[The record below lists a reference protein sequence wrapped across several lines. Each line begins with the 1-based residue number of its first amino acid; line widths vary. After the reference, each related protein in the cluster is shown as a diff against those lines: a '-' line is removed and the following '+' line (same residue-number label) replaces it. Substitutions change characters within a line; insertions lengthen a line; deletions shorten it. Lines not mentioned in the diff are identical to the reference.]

1 MVRQMAYAALDRR
14 YWEEG
19 MTRWMCGTTALMAIL
34 IGSAGIGARATPVSR
49 DDFQV
54 GTTANLLSLCGATE
68 TDPLYT
74 AARNFCHGYTVATYR
89 AIVKE
94 QMASR
99 ATQKLF
105 CLPSNTTPT
114 RDQAIADFVRW
125 ASARPE
131 TLSSS
136 PTDGIAEYLAA
147 QYPCP

>member
-1 MVRQMAYAALDRR
+1 VNRL
-14 YWEEG
+14 
-19 MTRWMCGTTALMAIL
+19 MCGATALMAVL
-34 IGSAGIGARATPVSR
+34 IGSVGIGAQATPVSR

-74 AARNFCHGYTVATYR
+74 AAQNFCHGYAVATYR

-99 ATQKLF
+99 AKRKLF
-105 CLPSNTTPT
+105 CLPSNTVPT

-125 ASARPE
+125 ASARPA

>member
-1 MVRQMAYAALDRR
+1 
-14 YWEEG
+14 
-19 MTRWMCGTTALMAIL
+19 MTRLICGTIALVAFL
-34 IGSAGIGARATPVSR
+34 IGSVGIGAQATPVNR

-68 TDPLYT
+68 SDPLYT
-74 AARNFCHGYTVATYR
+74 AAQNFCHGYAVATYR
-89 AIVKE
+89 AIVME

-99 ATQKLF
+99 AKHKLF
-105 CLPSNTTPT
+105 CLPSNTAPT

-136 PTDGIAEYLAA
+136 PTNGIAEYLAA